1 MVDEDTSIRCNP
13 LHNDHKIHSG
23 IFDSSKIAI
32 HVISMNKNEEDEFYK
47 LRSKIIE
54 KDKLLVDN
62 LTSHPRMIRYLGTY
76 FNATK
81 LESCLITDF
90 FAGCTMRV
98 KLTLYQYDRNNTKQ
112 IKSPIEIYYSINLK
126 LL

>member
-1 MVDEDTSIRCNP
+1 MVDDDTSIRCNP

-32 HVISMNKNEEDEFYK
+32 HVISINKNEEDEFYK

-54 KDKLLVDN
+54 KDKLLVDS

-98 KLTLYQYDRNNTKQ
+98 GLIVYHYDRNNKKQ
-112 IKSPIEIYYSINLK
+112 ITIPD
-126 LL
+126 

>member
-1 MVDEDTSIRCNP
+1 
-13 LHNDHKIHSG
+13 
-23 IFDSSKIAI
+23 
-32 HVISMNKNEEDEFYK
+32 MNKNDEDEFYK

-54 KDKLLVDN
+54 KDKLLVDS

-98 KLTLYQYDRNNTKQ
+98 RLIIHHYERNNLKQ
-112 IKSPIEIYYSINLK
+112 IE
-126 LL
+126 